1 MYQVEMPASITL
13 NELYQERR
21 TKDRSKKISF
31 DRVLELVHR
40 RIRNVNSYGGL
51 NSFYE
56 IPGMLVGYPLFNVY
70 DCMSY
75 VVEELRNTGFL
86 VQILPPPN
94 VCVLY
99 ISWDPKELKPLPAS
113 QRRPAITQGTKQ
125 EDIKKP
131 SQSLLAKNNGKY
143 F

>member
-1 MYQVEMPASITL
+1 MPVSITL

-21 TKDRSKKISF
+21 TKERSKKISF

-51 NSFYE
+51 NTFYE

-70 DCMSY
+70 DCMSHII
-75 VVEELRNTGFL
+75 EELRVSGFL

-99 ISWDPKELKPLPAS
+99 ISWDPKEVKPTNGSKKPS
-113 QRRPAITQGTKQ
+113 ITQGEKGIRTL
-125 EDIKKP
+125 P
-131 SQSLLAKNNGKY
+131 PSSQSLIARNNGKY

>member
-1 MYQVEMPASITL
+1 MPVSITL

-21 TKDRSKKISF
+21 VKERSKKLSF

-51 NSFYE
+51 NTFYE

-70 DCMSY
+70 DCMSHIID
-75 VVEELRNTGFL
+75 ELRTSGFL

-99 ISWDPKELKPLPAS
+99 ISWDPKEVKSNTTSKKPAL
-113 QRRPAITQGTKQ
+113 TQGDKGMRALPPP
-125 EDIKKP
+125 P
-131 SQSLLAKNNGKY
+131 SQNIIARNNGKY